1 MPAESIT
8 AAPPV
13 QDTRLSK
20 RDELPA
26 WYPPW
31 AKSIAD
37 LYFSRTTSVFVLHGN
52 TYDLIPLSDVDAAS
66 RAEFGTIPEFLAE
79 QLFGRWDL
87 VLHYDLGRGLRVF
100 AGRNEKR
107 LKEMVALATRR
118 IGDLSTVK
126 NDPGIVFTL
135 LDLFVRENIMSVP
148 EKQLSVAVMVS
159 HASYLFPAGEP
170 GHLSASASST
180 AVTLLNWATSTH
192 VKSLEMA
199 FVLIDERR
207 TDLSDRITGNPYIAT
222 IEVPLPSE
230 PERLSFARDIAIAT
244 DGWKRGIGLH
254 AGAARNAQ
262 RRNVAQRSVGAHQVR
277 ARRPAASRLDAL
289 PRDEKAFD
297 RATVPGSARVH
308 RAEMEARHGHRT

>member
-1 MPAESIT
+1 MTVAVPTPAQE
-8 AAPPV
+8 
-13 QDTRLSK
+13 TRLSR

-52 TYDLIPLSDVDAAS
+52 TYDLIPLCDVDAAS
-66 RAEFGTIPEFLAE
+66 RAEFGTIPEFLSE

-126 NDPGIVFTL
+126 NDPGVVFTL

-170 GHLSASASST
+170 GHLSASASGM
-180 AVTLLNWATSTH
+180 AVGPP
-192 VKSLEMA
+192 
-199 FVLIDERR
+199 LI
-207 TDLSDRITGNPYIAT
+207 
-222 IEVPLPSE
+222 
-230 PERLSFARDIAIAT
+230 
-244 DGWKRGIGLH
+244 
-254 AGAARNAQ
+254 
-262 RRNVAQRSVGAHQVR
+262 
-277 ARRPAASRLDAL
+277 
-289 PRDEKAFD
+289 
-297 RATVPGSARVH
+297 
-308 RAEMEARHGHRT
+308 